1 MAVTD
6 VHVKVITEVKP
17 KAETFSIHC
26 FSDMKASGETT
37 PTLFKSQILQE
48 PTIVDNVEGKEGE
61 LILSFDRGKAVG
73 ELKEGTLTIS
83 PEEDDAQKYSRGG
96 IDNADLIYTE

>member
-1 MAVTD
+1 MATTD

-17 KAETFSIHC
+17 KAGTFSIHC
-26 FSDMKASGETT
+26 FSDMKAGGETT

-61 LILSFDRGKAVG
+61 LMMSFDEGNSVG
-73 ELKEGTLTIS
+73 ELKDGVLTIEPAGDMPS
-83 PEEDDAQKYSRGG
+83 KYSRGG
-96 IDNADLIYTE
+96 TDNTDLIYTE

>member
-26 FSDMKASGETT
+26 FSDMKAGGKTT

-61 LILSFDRGKAVG
+61 LILSFDKGKTVG
-73 ELKEGTLTIS
+73 ELILDVS
-83 PEEDDAQKYSRGG
+83 NDDTQRYSRGG
-96 IDNADLIYTE
+96 EDNAYLIYTE